1 MVRERNLVVGMQT
14 DIFSMVGTQ
23 RIDCGNQGFQIIA
36 DDIAEPS
43 AGKSSGTD
51 SPFMWRLLGN

>member
-1 MVRERNLVVGMQT
+1 MQT